1 MLVLEILVLFNG
13 LVIIKLEENIE
24 SESMMISSV
33 IVEESES
40 KSEVKFSESV
50 LVIKLSVFIRLKLS
64 SNFKRFLVFF

>member
-1 MLVLEILVLFNG
+1 MLVSEILVLFNG

-64 SNFKRFLVFF
+64 SNFKRFFVFF

>member
-33 IVEESES
+33 IVEESEI

-64 SNFKRFLVFF
+64 LNFKRFFVFF

>member
-24 SESMMISSV
+24 SESMIISSV

-64 SNFKRFLVFF
+64 SNFKRFFVFF

>member
-24 SESMMISSV
+24 SESMIISSV

-64 SNFKRFLVFF
+64 LNFKRFSVFF

>member
-24 SESMMISSV
+24 SESMIISSV

-50 LVIKLSVFIRLKLS
+50 LVIKLSVFIRLKLFL
-64 SNFKRFLVFF
+64 NFKRFSVFF

>member
-24 SESMMISSV
+24 SECLMISSV
-33 IVEESES
+33 MVEESES

-50 LVIKLSVFIRLKLS
+50 LVIKLSVFIRLKLFL
-64 SNFKRFLVFF
+64 NFKRFSVFF

>member
-24 SESMMISSV
+24 SESIMISSL

-64 SNFKRFLVFF
+64 LNFKRFSVFF

>member
-24 SESMMISSV
+24 SENMMISSV

-50 LVIKLSVFIRLKLS
+50 FVIKLSVFIRLKLFL
-64 SNFKRFLVFF
+64 NLKRFLVFF

>member
-24 SESMMISSV
+24 SESMIISSV

>member
-24 SESMMISSV
+24 SESIMISSL

>member
-64 SNFKRFLVFF
+64 FNFKRFFVFF

>member
-64 SNFKRFLVFF
+64 LNFKRFSVFF

>member
-24 SESMMISSV
+24 SESLMISSV
-33 IVEESES
+33 MVEESES

-50 LVIKLSVFIRLKLS
+50 LVIKLSVFIRLKLFL
-64 SNFKRFLVFF
+64 NFKRFSVFF

>member
-24 SESMMISSV
+24 SESIMISSL

-50 LVIKLSVFIRLKLS
+50 LVIKLSVFIRLKLFL
-64 SNFKRFLVFF
+64 NFKRFSVFF

>member
-24 SESMMISSV
+24 SESIMISSV

-64 SNFKRFLVFF
+64 SNFKRFFVFF

>member
-24 SESMMISSV
+24 SESIMISSL

-64 SNFKRFLVFF
+64 SNFKRFSVFF

>member
-13 LVIIKLEENIE
+13 LVIIKLEENFE

-64 SNFKRFLVFF
+64 SNFKRFFVFF

>member
-50 LVIKLSVFIRLKLS
+50 LVIKLSVFIRLKLFL
-64 SNFKRFLVFF
+64 NFKRFSVFF

>member
-24 SESMMISSV
+24 SESLMISSV
-33 IVEESES
+33 MVEESES

-64 SNFKRFLVFF
+64 LNFKRFSVFF

>member
-13 LVIIKLEENIE
+13 LVIIKLDENIE

-64 SNFKRFLVFF
+64 LNFKRFFVFF

>member
-24 SESMMISSV
+24 SESIMISSL

-64 SNFKRFLVFF
+64 SNFKRFFVFF

>member
-1 MLVLEILVLFNG
+1 MLVSEILVLFNG

-24 SESMMISSV
+24 SESMIISSV

-50 LVIKLSVFIRLKLS
+50 LVIKLSVFIRSKLFL
-64 SNFKRFLVFF
+64 NFKRFSVFF

>member
-24 SESMMISSV
+24 SESIMISSV
-33 IVEESES
+33 IVEKSES

-64 SNFKRFLVFF
+64 LNFKRFSVFF

>member
-24 SESMMISSV
+24 SENMMISSV
-33 IVEESES
+33 IVEESEN

-64 SNFKRFLVFF
+64 SNFKRFFVFF

>member
-64 SNFKRFLVFF
+64 LNFKRFFVFF

>member
-64 SNFKRFLVFF
+64 SNFKRFFVFF

>member
-13 LVIIKLEENIE
+13 LLIIKLEENIE

-50 LVIKLSVFIRLKLS
+50 LVIKLSVFIRLKLFL
-64 SNFKRFLVFF
+64 NFKRFSVFF

>member
-64 SNFKRFLVFF
+64 SNFKRFSVFF